1 VRITGP
7 GRQIDIFS
15 RRQLQRIQ
23 PSDPLRWLRG

>member
-15 RRQLQRIQ
+15 HRQLQRIQ
-23 PSDPLRWLRG
+23 PPDPLRWLRG